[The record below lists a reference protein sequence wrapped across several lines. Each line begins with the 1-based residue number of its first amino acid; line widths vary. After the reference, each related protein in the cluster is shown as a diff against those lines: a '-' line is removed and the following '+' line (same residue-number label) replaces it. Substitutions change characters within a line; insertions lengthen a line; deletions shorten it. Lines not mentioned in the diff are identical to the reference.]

1 MWVVKNNSHNNA
13 VVTSIG
19 PPTAPIR
26 ASVWATMGEAETE
39 EAWGETDECGDE
51 EVSVHSDAS

>member
-1 MWVVKNNSHNNA
+1 MLRDALSSLDL
-13 VVTSIG
+13 TL
-19 PPTAPIR
+19 PQPPIR